1 MDQPL
6 SFSGLR
12 RAPDLFKAAQ
22 NQTTTELLCYQL
34 DLSTLRTFSGTGANA
49 PVVLNLAGNAWF
61 IDQKSDVGNADII
74 FNDKATSANPIGI
87 FAQPGAI
94 YRVTANQLTIA
105 NTAQAGKFLRI
116 WYGVDVDFTPG
127 LSLTG
132 TSNTNVINSSLVVKE
147 AGNAYG
153 ASYKSTTA
161 LAANTPETIVA
172 AGSNVNGVTI
182 WHASTYSRDV
192 TAQQS
197 GVFIA
202 KATAPATVIDGDVLC
217 GSTAGSEGAGFF
229 CGGGMIDRPLIVP
242 AGKGLFYISTTAMGQ
257 CQRMM
262 LYTIL

>member
-34 DLSTLRTFSGTGANA
+34 DLSVARTFAGSGVNA

-132 TSNTNVINSSLVVKE
+132 TSNTNVTNTSINIVDLGFSY
-147 AGNAYG
+147 A
-153 ASYKSTTA
+153 ASYANTTA
-161 LAANTPETIVA
+161 AGAAVTPQNIIAAASNT
-172 AGSNVNGVTI
+172 NGMRI
-182 WHASTYSRDV
+182 FE
-192 TAQQS
+192 AQNISQNPS
-197 GVFIA
+197 HPFGGFIC
-202 KATAPATVIDGDVLC
+202 KATAPTTMIDGDVIAMTR
-217 GSTAGSEGAGFF
+217 GSSDAAGNFP
-229 CGGGMIDRPLIVP
+229 MIINLVKPVNVS
-242 AGKGLFYISTTAMGQ
+242 AGKRLDFINGTTETLPY
-257 CQRMM
+257 RSV
-262 LYTIL
+262 LYTLL